1 MQRAS
6 AIAVLAAIAFLAV
19 IHRAI
24 LAAFLARRGLVRRK
38 NGCTNRGRKNGEE
51 NLSVTFH
58 TVLIFSSG
66 R

>member
-1 MQRAS
+1 MQRS
-6 AIAVLAAIAFLAV
+6 LAIAVLAAIAFLAV
-19 IHRAI
+19 IHWAI
-24 LAAFLARRGLVRRK
+24 LAAFLARGGLVRRK
-38 NGCTNRGRKNGEE
+38 NRRTNRRRKNGEE